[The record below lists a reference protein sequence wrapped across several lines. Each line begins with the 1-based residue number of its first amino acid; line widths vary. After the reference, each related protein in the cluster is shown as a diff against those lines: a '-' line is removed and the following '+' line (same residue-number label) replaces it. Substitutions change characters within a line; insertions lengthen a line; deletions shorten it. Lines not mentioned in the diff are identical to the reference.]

1 MSVPPP
7 KRLPIASLI
16 KSLRVLEELA
26 LAGGSSSVAEL
37 IERTGLERTTVQRVL
52 GTLHAEHYVERTARG
67 EYGVAPRAFVLGA
80 MLSKGSHLARAA
92 DPVLRELQRTS
103 GEAVHAGVLDGAEI
117 VSIAHV
123 PANRFLTFN
132 FPVGTRIPAYAS
144 TLGRVILASL
154 PPERA
159 LQVLQRSDRRART
172 KRTLTSIKDL
182 RAEIQRARE
191 QGFCEASDEMELG
204 VSSVA
209 APILGPGGEALAAI
223 NVVVPTMQID
233 ESGYGPLVPQV
244 VEAARE
250 LSARLG
256 WNGS

>member
-1 MSVPPP
+1 MNPPTP
-7 KRLPIASLI
+7 RRLPIASLI

-52 GTLHAEHYVERTARG
+52 GTLHAERYVERTARG
-67 EYGVAPRAFVLGA
+67 AYGVAPRGYVLGV
-80 MLSKGSHLARAA
+80 MLSKGSHLARSAE
-92 DPVLRELQRTS
+92 PVLRQLQRTS
-103 GEAVHAGVLDGAEI
+103 GEAVHAGVLDGTEI
-117 VSIAHV
+117 VSIAHI
-123 PANRFLTFN
+123 PARRFLTFN

-144 TLGRVILASL
+144 TLGRVILASQ

-159 LQVLQRSDRRART
+159 LEVLQQSDRRPRT
-172 KRTLTSIKDL
+172 KRTRTSIKDL
-182 RAEIQRARE
+182 RAELQRARE
-191 QGFCEASDEMELG
+191 QGYCAASDEMEIG

-209 APILGPGGEALAAI
+209 APILGPTGEALAAI
-223 NVVVPTMQID
+223 NIVVPTMQVD
-233 ESGYGPLVPQV
+233 EAGYDALVPQV

-256 WNGS
+256 WSGS